1 MEENKKKENIEK
13 KKTSDI
19 KSLFTIENLLCFFII
34 ICPILDVAS
43 FLFRNYF
50 KTNISISTFI
60 RPIIPIIGICYIFFK
75 DKLKPQLFIACA
87 CYAVYAICHLYIF
100 YKQRAGCAYGTII
113 LS

>member
-50 KTNISISTFI
+50 KTNISISTF
-60 RPIIPIIGICYIFFK
+60 
-75 DKLKPQLFIACA
+75 L
-87 CYAVYAICHLYIF
+87 
-100 YKQRAGCAYGTII
+100 
-113 LS
+113 

>member
-50 KTNISISTFI
+50 KTNISTSTFSSLSRRKI
-60 RPIIPIIGICYIFFK
+60 SP
-75 DKLKPQLFIACA
+75 
-87 CYAVYAICHLYIF
+87 LYF
-100 YKQRAGCAYGTII
+100 TII
-113 LS
+113 S